1 MEIAKIHTQ
10 YADTGHWMARANHDT
25 GLIELNRR
33 DFPRLSPMTQDYI
46 WVHEWV
52 HLVYDIYDETQCN
65 QIADKIFVSR
75 AKTDSE
81 RREREEFI
89 KNSFGI
95 PYTSAIAVTA
105 IIGIASTVINLGIK
119 AYKIFGQAKSE
130 GYYALNSN
138 DRYSLLSNLINASFE
153 EARNSGG
160 KSAKQIFWSY
170 ISQCPGVE
178 PTYEEFIN
186 NQANHIARSY
196 IGKCEVEYGFKFD
209 TVLPVDFWS
218 KPVVKYS
225 LIALAVIA
233 AVLVFVKLK
242 KTKKI

>member
-33 DFPRLSPMTQDYI
+33 DFPRLSPMTRDYI

-52 HLVYDIYDETQCN
+52 HLIYNIYDEAQCN
-65 QIADKIFVSR
+65 EIADKIFVSR
-75 AKTDSE
+75 AKTDAE
-81 RREREEFI
+81 RCEREEFV
-89 KNSFGI
+89 KDSYGT
-95 PYTSAIAVTA
+95 PYSSGIAVTA
-105 IIGIASTVINLGIK
+105 VVGIVSTVISLGIK

-153 EARNSGG
+153 AAKEGG

-170 ISQCPGVE
+170 IAQCPGVE
-178 PTYEEFIN
+178 PTYDEFIN

-196 IGKCEVEYGFKFD
+196 IAKCEVKYGFKFD
-209 TVLPVDFWS
+209 TVLPVDWWS
-218 KPVVKYS
+218 KPIVKYS
-225 LIALAVIA
+225 LIALAVVA
-233 AVLVFVKLK
+233 TVLVFMKLK